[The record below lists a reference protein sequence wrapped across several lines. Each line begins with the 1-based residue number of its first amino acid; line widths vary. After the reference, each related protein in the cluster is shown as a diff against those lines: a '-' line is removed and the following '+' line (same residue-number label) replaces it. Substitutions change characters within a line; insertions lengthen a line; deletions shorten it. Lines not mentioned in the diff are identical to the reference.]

1 MKKIIFL
8 FSIACLTQKIQAQEL
23 FVYTEP
29 ASNMPAKSIG
39 IRAMNSFMNEE
50 DGTGINYHL
59 MPEIMVG
66 INKNWMLHAQ
76 GFISNRSN
84 RFVVE
89 GGALY
94 AKYRFLSK
102 DQVHSHFRMAAFGRV
117 SANNSDIHQ
126 EEIETM
132 GHNSG
137 FETGIIATQLLHKV
151 AISSSLSYE
160 KAINNSK
167 VLYANIQPL
176 SALNYTLSFGKLML
190 PKVYTHYGQT
200 NLNLMIEMLG
210 QRINNNG
217 KSFLDIA
224 PSLQLIIKSQARIDF
239 GYRYQLYST
248 MLRSAPNGFVLKFEY
263 TFFNVWK

>member
-1 MKKIIFL
+1 MIKYFLLIVIICCGQKII
-8 FSIACLTQKIQAQEL
+8 AQEL
-23 FVYTEP
+23 FVFTEP

-50 DGTGINYHL
+50 DGSGINYHL
-59 MPEIMVG
+59 MPEVMIG
-66 INKNWMLHAQ
+66 INKKLMMHAQ

-84 RFVVE
+84 RLLLE

-94 AKYRFLSK
+94 AKYRFVSI
-102 DQVHSHFRMAAFGRV
+102 DDVHSHFRMAAFGRV
-117 SANNSDIHQ
+117 STNNSSIHQ

-132 GHNSG
+132 GHNNG

-160 KAINNSK
+160 KVIDDSK
-167 VLYANIQPL
+167 VYYTNPQPL
-176 SALNYTLSFGKLML
+176 SAVNYTLSIGKLML
-190 PKVYTHYGQT
+190 PKVYTSYNQT
-200 NLNLMIEMLG
+200 NLNLMVELLG
-210 QRINNNG
+210 QRINANA

-239 GYRYQLYST
+239 GYRYQLYSNMVRT
-248 MLRSAPNGFVLKFEY
+248 APNGFVVKLEY
-263 TFFNVWK
+263 TFFNAFK